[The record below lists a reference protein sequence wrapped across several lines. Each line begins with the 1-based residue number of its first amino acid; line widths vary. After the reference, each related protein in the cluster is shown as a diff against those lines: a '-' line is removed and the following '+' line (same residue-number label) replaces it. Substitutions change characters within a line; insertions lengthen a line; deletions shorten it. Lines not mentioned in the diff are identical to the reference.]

1 MKWLLI
7 LFGVLSFSANAAD
20 VVKMSSSKIC
30 HTSDSASYKRTKNFT
45 AYASLNE
52 CLAAGGKLPKN
63 QAKPKQAN
71 KVKAGKYER
80 SYFGHGW
87 ADQDKDCQNTRAEI
101 LIEQSTALVSYKSD
115 DQCLVDKGK
124 WVSLFTGK
132 TIYDAKKVDVDHVVP
147 LKWAW
152 ERGADQWSKG
162 KRVEFAN
169 DPANLISV
177 EASLNRQKGAKGPAE
192 WLPPGNQC
200 QYILRF
206 NRIVKRYQVSVPR
219 KEAEQLASLKARY
232 CE

>member
-1 MKWLLI
+1 MKWLLM
-7 LFGVLSFSANAAD
+7 VLSVLTFSANAAD
-20 VVKMSSSKIC
+20 VVKMSKSKIC

-45 AYASLNE
+45 PYASLE
-52 CLAAGGKLPKN
+52 ACLEAGGKMPKN
-63 QAKPKQAN
+63 QTKAKTAKKA
-71 KVKAGKYER
+71 KAGKYDR

-87 ADQDKDCQNTRAEI
+87 ADKDKDCQNTRAEI

-115 DQCLVDKGK
+115 DQCLVVKGK

-152 ERGADQWSKG
+152 EHGAGQWSKA

-177 EASLNRQKGAKGPAE
+177 EASLNRQKGAKGPDE
-192 WLPPGNQC
+192 WLPPSNQC

-206 NRIVKRYQVSVPR
+206 NRIVKKYQVNVPR

-232 CE
+232 CM